1 MHKGFDVIIELI
13 DLTVKR
19 GHTLVLNNLNA
30 VFEGPGLIQVIG
42 PNGAGKTTLLLTI
55 LGLIKPVKG
64 AVRIRNTELKN
75 SSGGLY
81 KTISYIPQKF
91 YIPRDAPIT
100 LWEFVE
106 SYIRAYEGGMPF
118 RSSHTVNRRIES
130 ALEMAG
136 LPKDSWGKKISEL
149 SGGQLQRA
157 LMARVL
163 SVDSEI
169 VLMDEPL
176 SNIDPEGR
184 GALAEIIGKLSS
196 RKLLVVTNHDPVLLL
211 PYTSKILLL
220 GYGEYRYGDPD
231 SILSREVLTKIYK
244 SCAIVFGEHA
254 HIADWH

>member
-1 MHKGFDVIIELI
+1 MIIELI

-81 KTISYIPQKF
+81 ETISYIPQKF

-136 LPKDSWGKKISEL
+136 LPKDSWDKKISEL